1 MTMQVVA
8 FLTDSLACPE
18 AIQDELGMTLVASS
32 CPIYPVSEEAK
43 LFRSLADEWRRKTAG
58 LPRVKDRI
66 SHPLYLQIIDW
77 GEDAV
82 PHILSELMNREPDHW
97 FEALSQITGANPVPL
112 QSRGNVREM
121 ADAWVRWGRLH
132 GWIN

>member
-66 SHPLYLQIIDW
+66 ANPLYLQIIDW

-121 ADAWVRWGRLH
+121 ADAWVRWGRLR

>member
-32 CPIYPVSEEAK
+32 CPIFPVSEEAK
-43 LFRSLADEWRRKTAG
+43 LFRSLADEWRRQTAG
-58 LPRVKDRI
+58 LPRVKDRL
-66 SHPLYLQIIDW
+66 SHPVYLQIIDW

>member
-1 MTMQVVA
+1 MTTTSVGPPTEI
-8 FLTDSLACPE
+8 LEYPE
-18 AIQDELGMTLVASS
+18 PIQDELGMILVASS
-32 CPIYPVSEEAK
+32 CPIYPVSERAK
-43 LFRSLADEWRRKTAG
+43 LFRSLADEWRRQTAG

-97 FEALSQITGANPVPL
+97 FEALSQITGADPVPL

-121 ADAWVRWGRLH
+121 ADAWVRWGRLR

>member
-121 ADAWVRWGRLH
+121 ADAWVRWGRLR

>member
-121 ADAWVRWGRLH
+121 ADAWGRWGRLH

>member
-1 MTMQVVA
+1 MTTQVEGP
-8 FLTDSLACPE
+8 LTDTLVYPE
-18 AIQDELGMTLVASS
+18 TIQDERGMILVAST
-32 CPIYPVSEEAK
+32 CPTNPVSVKAK
-43 LFRSLADEWRRKTAG
+43 LFRSLADEWRRQTAG

-66 SHPLYLQIIDW
+66 SHPLYLQVIDW

-82 PHILSELMNREPDHW
+82 PYILSELLNQEPDHW

-121 ADAWVRWGRLH
+121 ADAWVRWGRLR